1 MMNWE
6 AISAIGQITSA
17 LAVVLTL
24 GYLGIQVRATR
35 EVAADTNRLHR
46 SNGVRDIMLASIS
59 NTEIRQALEKGL
71 EQALYT
77 RCFLKSLEY
86 PQMKP
91 LSCIG
96 QC

>member
-1 MMNWE
+1 MNWE

-59 NTEIRQALEKGL
+59 NTEIR
-71 EQALYT
+71 
-77 RCFLKSLEY
+77 
-86 PQMKP
+86 
-91 LSCIG
+91 
-96 QC
+96 